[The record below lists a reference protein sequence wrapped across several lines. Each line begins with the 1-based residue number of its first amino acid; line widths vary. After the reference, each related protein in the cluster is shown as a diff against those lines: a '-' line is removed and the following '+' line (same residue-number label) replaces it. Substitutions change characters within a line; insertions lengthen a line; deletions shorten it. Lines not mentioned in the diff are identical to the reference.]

1 MKDKKPFMIQFVIGV
16 LLIGVGL
23 IIQVDY
29 YSAMLFAMGC
39 GLAFSSIVNTVRIV
53 YWKNPKRQDLYERKK
68 QEAHINSIDERK
80 QYLRMKAGH
89 VTYQIMTFSLLLIG
103 FVLALFRVEAWV
115 IGMIF
120 SFFIFQ
126 WAVGTIVYRIL
137 EKRMWN
143 L

>member
-16 LLIGVGL
+16 ILIGGGL
-23 IIQVDY
+23 ILQVDY

-53 YWKNPKRQDLYERKK
+53 YWQNPRRQDEYERRR

-80 QYLRMKAGH
+80 QYLRMKAGY
-89 VTYQIMTFSLLLIG
+89 VTYQIMTIFLILLA

-115 IGMIF
+115 IGMVF
-120 SFFIFQ
+120 LLFIFQ
-126 WAVGTIVYRIL
+126 WAVGTMVYRIL
-137 EKRMWN
+137 ENRM
-143 L
+143 